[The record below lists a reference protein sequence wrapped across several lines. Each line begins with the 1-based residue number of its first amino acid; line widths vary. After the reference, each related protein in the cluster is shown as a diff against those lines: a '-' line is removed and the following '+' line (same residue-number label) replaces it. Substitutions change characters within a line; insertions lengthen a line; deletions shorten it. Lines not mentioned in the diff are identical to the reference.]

1 MQIQY
6 TNQLDL
12 SNGVKC
18 LLYGISGIGK
28 TSLIATAPRPFIFNA
43 EKGLLSLHQFKIPY
57 VTVSTFKELDDAF
70 IWATKSNEA
79 KSFDTFALDSLSE
92 IAEVVNVFERKKN
105 PDARKWSPAAQDSIY
120 HLVRAFRDLPR
131 KHVVCIAKQ
140 TTADAGDAFAGQL
153 VTKQAM
159 PMMPGGKLTENMPY
173 FWDCVLHMTQ
183 GISES
188 GGQWRGLHTS
198 STPYWQAKDRSGK
211 LAPLEYPDLT
221 NLFNKAM
228 GKPTQY

>member
-18 LLYGISGIGK
+18 LLYGTSGIGK
-28 TSLIATAPRPFIFNA
+28 TSQLATAPRPFIFNA
-43 EKGLLSLHQFKIPY
+43 EKGLLSLQQFKIPY

-70 IWATKSNEA
+70 AWAVKSNEA
-79 KSFDTFALDSLSE
+79 RNYDTFGLDSLSE
-92 IAEVVNVFERKKN
+92 IAEVINAFERKKN
-105 PDARKWSPAAQDSIY
+105 PDARKWSPAAQDSVY

-140 TTADAGDAFAGQL
+140 TVQDFGDLSSG
-153 VTKQAM
+153 VTKQAL
-159 PMMPGGKLTENMPY
+159 PMMPGGKLTDNMPY
-173 FWDCVLHMTQ
+173 FWDAVLHMTQ
-183 GISES
+183 GVTAE
-188 GGQWRGLHTS
+188 GNQWRGYHTS
-198 STPYWQAKDRSGK
+198 SSPYWQAKDRSGK

-228 GKPTQY
+228 GKATKY